1 MKEKIKKA
9 IRLRKKG
16 VHVSEISKRVG
27 ISTATI
33 SKYTKDVKQPSPGV
47 GCMELAKQGYT
58 AFGIALL
65 KDITYRA
72 VYDNTKGVTLATFN
86 DEDKEMVIGLR
97 LDGYSINEVEKI
109 TGIKRGRITEYT
121 KGMKIGYYSNIKPKE
136 TKVMNKVKKKV
147 KSTPTQIEQRNMLG
161 KGVEAGIYSTAVKLR
176 EDRDEGRLIRVY
188 YRGLGFEKLNIQVRV
203 RDGVSCDE
211 AGMRWCK
218 KFGRSFL
225 FAEEV

>member
-16 VHVSEISKRVG
+16 IHVSEIAKKVG
-27 ISTATI
+27 ISTATV
-33 SKYTKDVKQPSPGV
+33 SKYTKDVKPPSPGV
-47 GCMELAKQGYT
+47 GCMELAKKGYT

-72 VYDNTKGVTLATFN
+72 VCDNTKGIILATFH

-97 LDGYSINEVEKI
+97 LDGYSINEVERI

-136 TKVMNKVKKKV
+136 TKVMKKVKKKV
-147 KSTPTQIEQRNMLG
+147 KATPTQIEQRDMLG
-161 KGVEAGIYSTAVKLR
+161 KGIESGIYSTAVKLR
-176 EDRDEGRLIRVY
+176 EDRDEGRLVKICY
-188 YRGLGFEKLNIQVRV
+188 MEKYGNSYKYISIRV
-203 RDGVSCDE
+203 RDNATDTE
-211 AGMRWCK
+211 AGERFCS
-218 KFGRSFL
+218 KFDKL
-225 FAEEV
+225 FQFVC